1 MVTSPVAVEPLTVWQ
16 DSPGRDAAVA
26 AAAAAVVKEGEMLGS
41 LLVLHSLPTT
51 G

>member
-1 MVTSPVAVEPLTVWQ
+1 MGVTPPVAVEPGTVWQ
-16 DSPGRDAAVA
+16 DSPGRDAA
-26 AAAAAVVKEGEMLGS
+26 AAAVVKEMLSS